1 MNQILYISCSPKGPA
16 SICRTFAQELLAHLT
31 QRHPGAA
38 IIHRDLAATPP
49 PLVDADFCTAI
60 MDPAGSHN
68 AFAAS
73 EQLIEELER
82 ADAVVIAT
90 PMHNY
95 AVPAVLK
102 AWIDQI
108 VRIHRSFVST
118 PSGKLGK
125 LRDRPVYVVV
135 ASGGWFTGPS
145 PTGTPAQPD
154 FLTPYLRAVLNTIG
168 INDIHFLTLEG
179 VTRGADMRDRAFVH
193 AREQLD
199 CILSATPR

>member
-16 SICRTFAQELLAHLT
+16 SICRTFAQEVLTHLT

-82 ADAVVIAT
+82 ANAVVIAT

-118 PSGKLGK
+118 PSGKLPQLPPHVPPPPPFQDPQSSRRQNTGK
-125 LRDRPVYVVV
+125 QRAPRND
-135 ASGGWFTGPS
+135 SS
-145 PTGTPAQPD
+145 PT
-154 FLTPYLRAVLNTIG
+154 
-168 INDIHFLTLEG
+168 
-179 VTRGADMRDRAFVH
+179 
-193 AREQLD
+193 
-199 CILSATPR
+199 C